1 MHSCSAHSH
10 TLAARVTHLTPLRL
24 NQPHHVTPLVA
35 AVPAAAAAAFNT
47 RHEQRRVQRQHAHA
61 HSKHVE
67 VQQLQRRSVDVG
79 VGHTEAAG
87 RVRMNTSVAHVCV
100 RGVYTGVC
108 TL

>member
-35 AVPAAAAAAFNT
+35 AVPAAAAAFNA

-67 VQQLQRRSVDVG
+67 VQQLQRRSVDLG
-79 VGHTEAAG
+79 VVTQKRQAE
-87 RVRMNTSVAHVCV
+87 
-100 RGVYTGVC
+100 
-108 TL
+108 